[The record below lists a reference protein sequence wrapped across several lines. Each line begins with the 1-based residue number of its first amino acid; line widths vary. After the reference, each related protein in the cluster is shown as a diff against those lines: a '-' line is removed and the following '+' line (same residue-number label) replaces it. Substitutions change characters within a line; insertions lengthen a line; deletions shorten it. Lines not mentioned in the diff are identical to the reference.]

1 MRHQILRQLKDIQSL
16 RRAGI
21 STLPAEALLARMQA
35 TVDSLCAERDKR
47 VGEQRIE
54 YPGTNKVIKD
64 RRCDCADQ
72 DVAAVKPFKSYSAFG
87 FRCVCTKVT

>member
-16 RRAGI
+16 QRAGI

-35 TVDSLCAERDKR
+35 TVDAERDKR

-54 YPGTNKVIKD
+54 YPDTNKVIKA

-72 DVAAVKPFKSYSAFG
+72 EVAGVSPSNHIQLLDFDACA
-87 FRCVCTKVT
+87 